1 MTGDLLI
8 RGARIL
14 TMETPRHIEAGD
26 ILIRGGR
33 IAAVGD
39 VAADLVPDG
48 IRTLDAR
55 GKLAVPG
62 LVNAHVHSPGNL
74 MRGCLDGYPLE
85 VFMLYEVPPL
95 AAEGQ
100 GRRLAYLRT
109 ALGAIEMLKLGITTV
124 LDDAFYVPTVTPDGI
139 DAVMEAYRDSGMRA
153 TMALDQPN
161 IVEYDKQPFL
171 AELIPPAI
179 RARMDAAPR
188 QSADELMECYAHL
201 VARWHGAED
210 GRLGAAVSCS
220 APHRVTQD
228 YFARLSALSRERDLP
243 FFVHILETKTQR
255 VFGEE
260 KLGKSLVRYVH
271 DLGLLDERMLVMHAI
286 WIDDDDIDLLARSG
300 CTVSHNPVCNLRLG
314 SGIMPW
320 RRLRDAGVHLALG
333 TDEATVDDT
342 HNLWLVAKSAAL
354 VHTLTRTDY
363 RDWPKAPEILDA
375 LYLGGARAARAPVP
389 LGRLAP
395 GAAGDV
401 ALLDLATTAFT
412 PLNDL
417 ERQLVYCETG
427 SSVRDVVV
435 GGRLVVENGKLLTLD
450 EAAILAEVAA
460 LAPALGAGM
469 AELRREA
476 GELEPYYRA
485 LYLRAMA
492 RDVGLDR
499 RGRDG

>member
-8 RGARIL
+8 RGARLL
-14 TMETPRHIEAGD
+14 TMDAPRHIDAGD

-55 GKLAVPG
+55 GKLAIPG
-62 LVNAHVHSPGNL
+62 LINAHVHSPGNL

-100 GRRLAYLRT
+100 GARLAYLRT

-124 LDDAFYVPTVTPDGI
+124 LDDAFYVPTVTPDAI
-139 DAVMEAYRDSGMRA
+139 DAVMAAYRDSGMRA

-188 QSADELMECYAHL
+188 QSSDELMECYAHL
-201 VARWHGAED
+201 VERWHGAEA

-220 APHRVTQD
+220 APHRVTPD
-228 YFARLSALSRERDLP
+228 YFARLSALSRARDLP

-286 WIDDDDIDLLARSG
+286 WLDDADIALLARSG
-300 CTVSHNPVCNLRLG
+300 CTVAHNPVCNLRLG

-320 RRLRDAGVHLALG
+320 RRMRDAGVPLALG

-375 LYLGGARAARAPVP
+375 LYGGGARAARSPVP
-389 LGRLAP
+389 LGRLVP

-401 ALLDLATTAFT
+401 ALLDLNTTTFT

-427 SSVRDVVV
+427 ASVRDVVV
-435 GGRLVVENGKLLTLD
+435 AGKLVVENGHLRTLD

-460 LAPALGAGM
+460 LAPTLAAGM
-469 AELRREA
+469 AELRDA
-476 GELEPYYRA
+476 ASELEPYYREV
-485 LYLRAMA
+485 YLRAMA

>member
-8 RGARIL
+8 RGARLL
-14 TMETPRHIEAGD
+14 TMAAPRHVDAGD

-39 VAADLVPDG
+39 VSADLVPDG

-55 GKLAVPG
+55 GKLAIPG
-62 LVNAHVHSPGNL
+62 LINAHVHSPGNL

-100 GRRLAYLRT
+100 GARLAYLRT

-124 LDDAFYVPTVTPDGI
+124 LDDAFYVPTVTPEAI

-171 AELIPPAI
+171 ADLIPPTI

-188 QSADELMECYAHL
+188 QSSDELMACYAHL
-201 VARWHGAED
+201 VERWHGAEA

-286 WIDDDDIDLLARSG
+286 WLDDADIALLAKSG
-300 CTVSHNPVCNLRLG
+300 CTVAHNPVCNLRLG

-320 RRLRDAGVHLALG
+320 RRMRDAGVPLALG

-375 LYLGGARAARAPVP
+375 LYAGGARAARRSAP
-389 LGRLAP
+389 LGRLAT

-401 ALLDLATTAFT
+401 ALLDLKTTTFT

-435 GGRLVVENGKLLTLD
+435 GGNLAVENGKLLTLD

-460 LAPALGAGM
+460 LAPALAAGM
-469 AELRREA
+469 AELRDAA
-476 GELEPYYRA
+476 GELEPYYREV
-485 LYLRAMA
+485 YLRAMA

>member
-14 TMETPRHIEAGD
+14 TMDAPRHIEAGD

-33 IAAVGD
+33 IAAVGE

-55 GKLAVPG
+55 GKLAMPG
-62 LVNAHVHSPGNL
+62 LINAHVHSPGNL

-100 GRRLAYLRT
+100 GARLAYLRT
-109 ALGAIEMLKLGITTV
+109 ALGAIEMLKLGITSV
-124 LDDAFYVPTVTPDGI
+124 LDDAFYVPTVTPDAI

-188 QSADELMECYAHL
+188 QSSDELMACYAHL
-201 VARWHGAED
+201 VERWHGAAD

-286 WIDDDDIDLLARSG
+286 WLDDADIALLAKSG
-300 CTVSHNPVCNLRLG
+300 CTVAHNPVCNLRLG

-320 RRLRDAGVHLALG
+320 RRMRDAGVPLALG

-375 LYLGGARAARAPVP
+375 LYGGGARAARRSVP
-389 LGRLAP
+389 LGRLAV

-401 ALLDLATTAFT
+401 ALLDLNTTTFT

-435 GGRLVVENGKLLTLD
+435 AGELVVENGKLLTLD
-450 EAAILAEVAA
+450 EAAILAEVAD
-460 LAPALGAGM
+460 LAPALGVGM
-469 AELRREA
+469 AELRHA
-476 GELEPYYRA
+476 AAELEPYYREV
-485 LYLRAMA
+485 YLRAMA

>member
-1 MTGDLLI
+1 MTGNLLI

-14 TMETPRHIEAGD
+14 TMDTPRQIDAGD
-26 ILIRGGR
+26 ILIRDGR
-33 IAAVGD
+33 IAAVGA
-39 VAADLVPDG
+39 VPADLVPEG
-48 IRTLDAR
+48 IGILDAR

-74 MRGCLDGYPLE
+74 MRGMLDGYPLE
-85 VFMLYEVPPL
+85 IFMLYEVPPL

-100 GRRLAYLRT
+100 GTRLAYLRT
-109 ALGAIEMLKLGITTV
+109 ALGAVEMLKLGITTV
-124 LDDAFYVPTVTPDGI
+124 LDDAFFVPTATPAAI
-139 DAVMEAYRDSGMRA
+139 DAVMQAYRDSGMRA
-153 TMALDQPN
+153 TVALDQPN

-171 AELIPPAI
+171 ADLIPPAI

-188 QSADELMECYAHL
+188 QSADELMACYAHL
-201 VARWHGAED
+201 IAHWHGQAD
-210 GRLGAAVSCS
+210 GRLAAAVSCS
-220 APHRVTQD
+220 APHRVTRD
-228 YFARLSALSRERDLP
+228 YFQRLSRLSRERDLP
-243 FFVHILETKTQR
+243 FFVHILESKTQR

-286 WIDDDDIDLLARSG
+286 WIDDADIALLAESG

-320 RRLRDAGVHLALG
+320 RRLRDAGVPLALG

-354 VHTLTRTDY
+354 VHTLTRADY

-375 LYLGGARAARAPVP
+375 LYAGGARAARRSVP
-389 LGRLAP
+389 LGRLVP

-427 SSVRDVVV
+427 ASVRDVVV
-435 GGRLVVENGKLLTLD
+435 AGELVVENGRLLTLD

-460 LAPALGAGM
+460 LAPMLGAGM
-469 AELRREA
+469 ADLRREA
-476 GELEPYYRA
+476 AELEPYYREV
-485 LYLRAMA
+485 YLRAMA

-499 RGRDG
+499 RSRDG